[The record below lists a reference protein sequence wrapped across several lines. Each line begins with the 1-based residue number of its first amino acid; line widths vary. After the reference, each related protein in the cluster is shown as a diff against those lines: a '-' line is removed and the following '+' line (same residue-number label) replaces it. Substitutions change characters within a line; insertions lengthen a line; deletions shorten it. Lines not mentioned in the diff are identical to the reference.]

1 MQICAMS
8 PEEHKLIIVRLLD
21 FRTQEAYYNRI
32 VDRYMQF
39 CATAGRS
46 VALDQAFATLAIQDG
61 RPNDATP
68 FFHAPHNSMES
79 THMPQISRELSTIML
94 AMRKTREAI
103 VATSRTDSFALRA
116 YLFII
121 RATILTK
128 HMESYHPALL
138 HLLRNI
144 HPSSALSASEQH
156 EFVGYHILDVAC
168 RQGDLAAAY
177 ELRNKYHY
185 KDTRVETVLHALVH
199 DNWFMFWRVERLV
212 DGYQKRLMEWSND
225 SMRKHALKCLGKS
238 YLSAEK
244 AYVEK
249 VAERDWEQLKKKD
262 SVGWELNGEIVTI
275 RRVKRNNPSRP
286 SI

>member
-1 MQICAMS
+1 MQILAMS
-8 PEEHKLIIVRLLD
+8 PEGHKLTTVRLLD
-21 FRTQEAYYNRI
+21 FRTQEVYYNRI
-32 VDRYMQF
+32 LDRYMQF
-39 CATAGRS
+39 CATAGRND
-46 VALDQAFATLAIQDG
+46 ALDQAFTSLTIQDG
-61 RPNDATP
+61 RPNDAISS
-68 FFHAPHNSMES
+68 FQAPHSS
-79 THMPQISRELSTIML
+79 TGSTPASQPSKDLSTIML

-103 VATSRTDSFALRA
+103 VATSRTDAFALRA
-116 YLFII
+116 YVFII
-121 RATILTK
+121 RATILTR

-156 EFVGYHILDVAC
+156 EFVGYYILDVAC

-177 ELRNKYHY
+177 EIRNKYHY
-185 KDTRVETVLHALVH
+185 EDARVETVLQALVH
-199 DNWFMFWRVERLV
+199 DNWFMFWRVQRLV

-244 AYVEK
+244 VYVEK
-249 VAERDWEQLKKKD
+249 AAERDWEQLKKMD

-275 RRVKRNNPSRP
+275 RRIKRK
-286 SI
+286 

>member
-1 MQICAMS
+1 MLFPATS
-8 PEEHKLIIVRLLD
+8 PEEHKLTTVRLLD
-21 FRTQEAYYNRI
+21 FRAQEVYYSRI

-39 CATAGRS
+39 CASAGRS
-46 VALDQAFATLAIQDG
+46 DTLDQAFASLTIQDG
-61 RPNDATP
+61 QLITDATSSFQTP
-68 FFHAPHNSMES
+68 RDSKEP
-79 THMPQISRELSTIML
+79 TPTPQTSKELSTIML

-103 VATSRTDSFALRA
+103 VATSRTDAFALRA

-144 HPSSALSASEQH
+144 HPSSALSTSEQH

-177 ELRNKYHY
+177 ELRNKYRY
-185 KDTRVETVLHALVH
+185 KDARVENVLQALVH
-199 DNWFMFWRVERLV
+199 DNWFMFWRVQRLV

-238 YLSAEK
+238 YFSAERAYIEK
-244 AYVEK
+244 A
-249 VAERDWEQLKKKD
+249 AERDWEQLKIKD
-262 SVGWELNGEIVTI
+262 SVGWELNGEVVTI
-275 RRVKRNNPSRP
+275 RRVKRK
-286 SI
+286 

>member
-1 MQICAMS
+1 MQIFAMS
-8 PEEHKLIIVRLLD
+8 PEEHMLTTVRLLD
-21 FRTQEAYYNRI
+21 FRTQEIYYKKI

-46 VALDQAFATLAIQDG
+46 DALDQAFASLTFQDG
-61 RPNDATP
+61 RSNNTVSS
-68 FFHAPHNSMES
+68 FQAPHNSAES
-79 THMPQISRELSTIML
+79 TQRPQASQELSIIML

-103 VATSRTDSFALRA
+103 VATSRTDTFALRA

-138 HLLRNI
+138 HLFRNI
-144 HPSSALSASEQH
+144 HPSSALSASERH
-156 EFVGYHILDVAC
+156 EFVGYYILDVAC

-177 ELRNKYHY
+177 ELRNEYHY
-185 KDTRVETVLHALVH
+185 KDVRVETLLQALVH
-199 DNWFMFWRVERLV
+199 DNWFVFWRVQGLV

-249 VAERDWEQLKKKD
+249 AAARDWDQLRKKD
-262 SVGWELNGEIVTI
+262 SVGWELNGEIVTM
-275 RRVKRNNPSRP
+275 RRVKRK
-286 SI
+286 

>member
-1 MQICAMS
+1 MQILAMS
-8 PEEHKLIIVRLLD
+8 PEEHKLTTVRLLD
-21 FRTQEAYYNRI
+21 FRTQELYYNKI

-39 CATAGRS
+39 CATAGRRND
-46 VALDQAFATLAIQDG
+46 ALDQAFASLTIQG
-61 RPNDATP
+61 GQPNDALSS
-68 FFHAPHNSMES
+68 FQAPHNPTES
-79 THMPQISRELSTIML
+79 TQTPHTSKELSTIML

-103 VATSRTDSFALRA
+103 VATSRTDAFALRA

-177 ELRNKYHY
+177 ELRIKYHY
-185 KDTRVETVLHALVH
+185 KDARVETVLQALVH
-199 DNWFMFWRVERLV
+199 DNWFTFWRVQRLV

-238 YLSAEK
+238 YFSAEK
-244 AYVEK
+244 SYVEK
-249 VAERDWEQLKKKD
+249 AAERDWEQLKNRD

-275 RRVKRNNPSRP
+275 RRVKRK
-286 SI
+286 